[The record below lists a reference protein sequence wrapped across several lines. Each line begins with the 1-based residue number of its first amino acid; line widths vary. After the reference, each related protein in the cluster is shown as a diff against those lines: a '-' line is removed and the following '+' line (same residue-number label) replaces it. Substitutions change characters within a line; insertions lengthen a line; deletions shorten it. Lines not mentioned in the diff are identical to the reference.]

1 MMITTPFPDLA
12 AWTQALR
19 ALEIPIF
26 RDSARAIAEM
36 MVDDDR
42 ASGVAIGRLAESDP
56 LLTLRILALAARHRS
71 SRAETD
77 TETAV
82 TGVVMMG
89 LSRFFADFE
98 HPMIVEELLADDP
111 TALVGLQEVVNR
123 ANRAACFA
131 LGFAVHRTDT
141 DAEVIQEAAM
151 LHDFTEMLLWCRA
164 PQLAR
169 QMQQRQRA
177 DSTLRSTQVQ
187 LDVLTGE
194 LHELQR
200 ALRLAWGLPELLT
213 QITDHS
219 QMKLTRV
226 RNVVLAVDLARHT
239 QHGWDNAA
247 IPDDLR
253 AIGEM
258 LNMTPESV
266 HRKVLE
272 LDS

>member
-1 MMITTPFPDLA
+1 MTEA
-12 AWTQALR
+12 
-19 ALEIPIF
+19 
-26 RDSARAIAEM
+26 
-36 MVDDDR
+36 
-42 ASGVAIGRLAESDP
+42 
-56 LLTLRILALAARHRS
+56 
-71 SRAETD
+71 
-77 TETAV
+77 TETLACF
-82 TGVVMMG
+82 TAMC
-89 LSRFFADFE
+89 LWPQHFA
-98 HPMIVEELLADDP
+98 A
-111 TALVGLQEVVNR
+111 
-123 ANRAACFA
+123 FA

-187 LDVLTGE
+187 LDVLNVE

-200 ALRLAWGLPELLT
+200 ALMLAWGLPELLS